1 MEISTYWKDADII
14 EEEFEIQTHNK
25 EKAIVK
31 LDTEI
36 DQFYID
42 YYDVSGNIFY
52 TEQFEGKSSHFVEDA
67 AENWALGIKKL
78 DDVLKQGSLL

>member
-1 MEISTYWKDADII
+1 MMEISTYWKDPDL
-14 EEEFEIQTHNK
+14 K

-31 LDTEI
+31 LDTEV

>member
-1 MEISTYWKDADII
+1 MLKEISTYWKDPDL
-14 EEEFEIQTHNK
+14 K

-31 LDTEI
+31 FDTEGAE
-36 DQFYID
+36 FYID
-42 YYDVSGNIFY
+42 YYDQVGNVFY
-52 TEQFEGKSSHFVEDA
+52 TEHFEGKSAHYVEDA